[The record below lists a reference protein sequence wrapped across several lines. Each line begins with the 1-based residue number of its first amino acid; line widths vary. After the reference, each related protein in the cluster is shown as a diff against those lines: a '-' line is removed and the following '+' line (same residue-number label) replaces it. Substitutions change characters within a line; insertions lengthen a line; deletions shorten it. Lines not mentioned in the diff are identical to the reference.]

1 MSAGRVTVKR
11 LIGLASQVC
20 ALTVDEI
27 MGPKRE
33 RRFIRARMAIVHYA
47 IDAGF
52 NLSDIGRRLGNREHN
67 TIMNLRDKA
76 KVWRGRDPL
85 FDRIMDAMAKGIAEG
100 KASQPIEVFKLPQPK
115 PKVKLPVDPL
125 DRADLVQRRAMQAAS
140 DSFLRALRQAA

>member
-1 MSAGRVTVKR
+1 MGGGRITVAR

-85 FDRIMDAMAKGIAEG
+85 FDRIMGAMAKGIAEG
-100 KASQPIEVFKLPQPK
+100 KASQPVHVFKIPPAKPK
-115 PKVKLPVDPL
+115 PPVDWI
-125 DRADLVQRRAMQAAS
+125 DHADFVQRRQMQTAS
-140 DSFLRALRQAA
+140 DNFLRALRQAA